1 MHNKYLKD
9 GFVYSISP
17 YRDICF
23 VICKNE
29 HIENEIK
36 KRCSLLSLTYIKRNE
51 YICIGYNEKG
61 SCSISGYGKIGNN
74 YNKKNYFIGD
84 ADVEYSI
91 KDAVYGIGN
100 FTFFK
105 LKGNCLFACHD
116 YFGLGNI
123 YTYQDDNMIIV
134 SNRSHLVSIF
144 SFVSNERKI
153 NQANIK
159 TIVLHSHHFRQ
170 DTLTEE
176 TPIYNLRRVFIN
188 NAVVVYGKKLYY
200 IKRKKLKLNDTYEN
214 LILKAKKSIYIDFY
228 HLLNKIG
235 DEKKV
240 VFDLS
245 GGKDSRACI
254 APFISENIAINTQD
268 VGNDL
273 NISNIIVSI
282 YDNLQYCN
290 NFNGKCYPIDQHD
303 SLCIYRSCF
312 MGAYN
317 RMTLVR
323 FCSFGE
329 INNIIASGGCGELYR
344 TYWNVNK
351 PEKCKSFNDWIYYI
365 LDKKE
370 YIMNKYFVNE
380 KKDIVDYIMKELQMK
395 E

>member
-235 DEKKV
+235 DEKKLFLTCQEV
-240 VFDLS
+240 KIQ
-245 GGKDSRACI
+245 GHA
-254 APFISENIAINTQD
+254 
-268 VGNDL
+268 
-273 NISNIIVSI
+273 
-282 YDNLQYCN
+282 
-290 NFNGKCYPIDQHD
+290 
-303 SLCIYRSCF
+303 
-312 MGAYN
+312 
-317 RMTLVR
+317 
-323 FCSFGE
+323 
-329 INNIIASGGCGELYR
+329 
-344 TYWNVNK
+344 
-351 PEKCKSFNDWIYYI
+351 
-365 LDKKE
+365 
-370 YIMNKYFVNE
+370 
-380 KKDIVDYIMKELQMK
+380 
-395 E
+395 